1 LTRSDLQ
8 QLARL
13 RLREAKALNRAG
25 LHAGAYY
32 LAGYAVECALK
43 ACIAKR
49 VRRHDFPDKATVQAS
64 WTHSLQDL
72 VKAAELK
79 APLDSEVAANSQF
92 AANWATVS
100 QWRESVR
107 YDTGVA
113 PNFASDIISAIS
125 SRATGVLPWIV
136 KRW

>member
-1 LTRSDLQ
+1 VTRTDLQ
-8 QLARL
+8 RLARL
-13 RLREAKALNRAG
+13 RLREAKALHRVG
-25 LHAGAYY
+25 LYAGAYY
-32 LAGYAVECALK
+32 LAGYAIECAFK

-49 VRRHDFPDKATVQAS
+49 VRRHDFPDKVTVQAS
-64 WTHSLQDL
+64 WTHNLQDL

-79 APLDSEVAANSQF
+79 APLDAEIAANSQF

-100 QWRESVR
+100 QWRETVR
-107 YDTGVA
+107 YDTLVP

-125 SRATGVLPWIV
+125 SRATGVLPWIA